1 MPKGTCCGLF
11 VILSPTEGL
20 TMADWITYKLK
31 GAEEL
36 SRKFRTLPQELQR
49 EIVVPAAKEAM
60 AVVLAAAK
68 DNASRLDNPETPN
81 YIPKNLDLIEDKK
94 YFEETGST
102 KVSVGVRKRK
112 RGVGGGNT
120 YYAALFLELGTSRSR
135 AFPFMRNALSQ
146 NQQAVFQEFLSV
158 AKFRLVELGLT

>member
-1 MPKGTCCGLF
+1 
-11 VILSPTEGL
+11 
-20 TMADWITYKLK
+20 MADWITYKLK

-36 SRKFRTLPQELQR
+36 SRVFKTLPSELQR
-49 EIVVPAAKEAM
+49 QVVVPAAKEAM
-60 AVVLAAAK
+60 QVVLAAAK
-68 DNASRLDNPETPN
+68 DNASRLDNPNTPN
-81 YIPKNLDLIEDKK
+81 YIPKNLDMIEDKK

-102 KVSVGVRKRK
+102 KISVGVRKRR

-146 NQQAVFQEFLSV
+146 NREAVFQEFLSV
-158 AKFRLVELGLT
+158 AKFRLVELGLN

>member
-1 MPKGTCCGLF
+1 
-11 VILSPTEGL
+11 
-20 TMADWITYKLK
+20 MADWITYKLK
-31 GAEEL
+31 GADKL
-36 SRKFRTLPQELQR
+36 SAAFKKLPQELQR
-49 EIVVPAAKEAM
+49 QIVVPAAKDAM
-60 AVVLAAAK
+60 QIVLDAAK

-81 YIPKNLDLIEDKK
+81 YIPKNLDMIEDKK

-135 AFPFMRNALSQ
+135 AFPFMRNALGR
-146 NQQAVFQEFLSV
+146 NQQAVFAEFLSS
-158 AKFRLVELGLT
+158 AKYQLIKLDLN